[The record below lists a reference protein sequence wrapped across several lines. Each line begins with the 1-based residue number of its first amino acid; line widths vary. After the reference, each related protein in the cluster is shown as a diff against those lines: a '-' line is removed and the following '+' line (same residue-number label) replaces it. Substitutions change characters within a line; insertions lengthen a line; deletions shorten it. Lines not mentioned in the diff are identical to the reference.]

1 MLLRKYRKNYARK
14 QFFKNLPIVNVM
26 ISTMAKLNRK
36 KFGGALM
43 YEFNRMMKQVK
54 RFPGT
59 PAKNKMA

>member
-1 MLLRKYRKNYARK
+1 
-14 QFFKNLPIVNVM
+14 M